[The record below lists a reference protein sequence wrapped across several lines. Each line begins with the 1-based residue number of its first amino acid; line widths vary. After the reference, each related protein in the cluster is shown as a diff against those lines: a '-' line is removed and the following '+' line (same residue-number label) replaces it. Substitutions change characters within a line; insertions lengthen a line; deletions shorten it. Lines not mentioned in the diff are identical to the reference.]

1 MSVMSAVGLCRVESK
16 MAAEAEVAAAV
27 TALRPLRLKVRDFV
41 AFCGLLLKKTEST
54 EIQVTA
60 SAFKNRYWT
69 VIGRRHLVLDENVAK
84 EIVQ

>member
-1 MSVMSAVGLCRVESK
+1 MSAVGLCSVESA

-41 AFCGLLLKKTEST
+41 AFCGLLLRKTEST
-54 EIQVTA
+54 EIHVTA
-60 SAFKNRYWT
+60 SAFKNRCWT
-69 VIGRRHLVLDENVAK
+69 VVGQRHIMLDENVAK